1 VTDLGNDVMPMI
13 FHQVDIVTL
22 GGLATIGWLY
32 SLSRQAILQKILN
45 KSGITARFTDAIP
58 TRKELA
64 NFWWSENRDP
74 DARLAFSRKFWCNDI
89 EPLTP

>member
-1 VTDLGNDVMPMI
+1 MTDLGNDVMPMI

-74 DARLAFSRKFWCNDI
+74 DARLAFFRKFWCNDI